1 MVMPVAF
8 SERIDALLDE
18 FHVLS
23 LSACDGTSHWA
34 APLFYVF
41 DPQNARLVLVTDP
54 ATEHGTLMLRRAEVV
69 VTMAG
74 GGSAID
80 QLRGLQ
86 MRGQVTRLPQARTD
100 GGAVLYQQR
109 FKVPVALSPVYWQF
123 IPDFIK
129 ATDNRVRFGYKERWP
144 AAV

>member
-1 MVMPVAF
+1 MAIPVAF
-8 SERIDALLDE
+8 SERIDALLAE

-23 LSACDGTSHWA
+23 LAACDGTSHWA
-34 APLFYVF
+34 APLFYAF
-41 DPQNARLVLVTDP
+41 DPNNARLVLVTDP
-54 ATEHGTLMLRRAEVV
+54 GTEHGGLMVRNAGVV
-69 VTMAG
+69 VTIAG
-74 GGSAID
+74 GGSEIS

-86 MRGQVTRLPQARTD
+86 MRGHVARLPQARTD

-123 IPDFIK
+123 VPEFIK

-144 AAV
+144 R

>member
-1 MVMPVAF
+1 MAIPVAF
-8 SERIDALLDE
+8 SERIDALLAE

-23 LSACDGTSHWA
+23 LAACDGTSHWA

-41 DPQNARLVLVTDP
+41 DPNNARLVLVTDP
-54 ATEHGTLMLRRAEVV
+54 GTEHGGLMVRNTGVV
-69 VTMAG
+69 VTIAG
-74 GGSAID
+74 GGSEIG

-86 MRGQVTRLPQARTD
+86 MRGQATRLPQARID

-123 IPDFIK
+123 VPEFIK

-144 AAV
+144 R

>member
-1 MVMPVAF
+1 MPNSPAF
-8 SERIDALLDE
+8 SERIDALLAE

-23 LSACDGTSHWA
+23 LAACDGDRQWA

-41 DPQNARLVLVTDP
+41 DPARTRLVLVTDP
-54 ATEHGTLMLRRAEVV
+54 ATEHGTLMLRNSEVV
-69 VTMAG
+69 VTVAG
-74 GGSAID
+74 GGADIG

-86 MRGQVTRLPQARTD
+86 MRGHATPIAQARTD

-109 FKVPVALSPVYWQF
+109 FKPPVALSPVYWQF
-123 IPDFIK
+123 VPSWIK

-144 AAV
+144 QQ

>member
-1 MVMPVAF
+1 MPNPPAF
-8 SERIDALLDE
+8 SERIDALLAE

-23 LSACDGTSHWA
+23 LAACDGGRQWA

-41 DPQNARLVLVTDP
+41 DPARARLVLVTDP
-54 ATEHGTLMLRRAEVV
+54 ATEHGTLMLRNAEVV
-69 VTMAG
+69 VTVAG
-74 GGSAID
+74 GGADIG

-86 MRGQVTRLPQARTD
+86 MRGHATPIAQARTD

-123 IPDFIK
+123 VPSWIK

-144 AAV
+144 QQ

>member
-1 MVMPVAF
+1 MAIPVAF
-8 SERIDALLDE
+8 SERIDALLAE

-23 LSACDGTSHWA
+23 LAACDGASHWA

-41 DPQNARLVLVTDP
+41 DPENARLVLVTDP
-54 ATEHGTLMLRRAEVV
+54 ATEHGALMLRNAEVV
-69 VTMAG
+69 VTVAG
-74 GGSAID
+74 ADCDVG

-123 IPDFIK
+123 VPAFIK

-144 AAV
+144 R

>member
-1 MVMPVAF
+1 MPVAF
-8 SERIDALLDE
+8 SKRIDALLDE

>member
-1 MVMPVAF
+1 MTLPIAF
-8 SERIDALLDE
+8 SERIDALLAE

-23 LSACDGTSHWA
+23 LSTCDDASHWA

-54 ATEHGTLMLRRAEVV
+54 ATEHGALMVRRAAVV
-69 VTMAG
+69 VTVAG
-74 GGSAID
+74 GGSEIG

-123 IPDFIK
+123 VPDFIK

-144 AAV
+144 SQ